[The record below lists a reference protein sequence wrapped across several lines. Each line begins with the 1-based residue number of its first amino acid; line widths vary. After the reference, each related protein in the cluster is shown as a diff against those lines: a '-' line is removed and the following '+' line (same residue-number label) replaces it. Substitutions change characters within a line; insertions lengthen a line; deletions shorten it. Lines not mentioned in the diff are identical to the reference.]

1 MSQLLGHDTAIKAF
15 RHAEDSGRLH
25 HAWLLTGAKGLG
37 KRLFADRAAAWL
49 LANAVNPDIRKN
61 TASDSLD
68 IPEGN
73 PTLSLIKAGSHPDL
87 LRLERLVRDSKEQER
102 ARNITVDQVRTIQ
115 KLFATTPALSFRRV
129 VIIDSIDDLERS
141 AANALLKNL
150 EEPPAGTIFFL
161 ISHAAGRLLPT
172 IRSRCRILSFHLLE
186 DNLVAQILRHHLPD
200 ITAEELASLVKISQG
215 AVGYGLRFAGLDMA
229 ELDNAIENI
238 VKTGDRDFLL
248 RSKLAQSLSLKS
260 AQSRYEAFLERAP
273 SRISAEARS
282 LKGEKLAQA
291 IHLWEKARQLGNEAV
306 LFSLDPQA
314 TVFTLAGFLAR
325 LAPTHK

>member
-1 MSQLLGHDTAIKAF
+1 MSKLLGHDTAIKIF
-15 RHAEDSGRLH
+15 RHAEESGRLH
-25 HAWLLTGAKGLG
+25 HAWLLTGAKGVG
-37 KRLFADRAAAWL
+37 KRFFADQAAAWL
-49 LANAVNPDIRKN
+49 LANAVNPDVKKN
-61 TASDSLD
+61 VEPLSLD
-68 IPEGN
+68 ITGHN

-87 LRLERLVRDSKEQER
+87 LRLERLFRDSKEQER
-102 ARNITVDQVRTIQ
+102 ARNITVDQVRSIQ
-115 KLFATTPALSFRRV
+115 KLFSTTPALSFRRV

-172 IRSRCRILSFHLLE
+172 IRSRCHLLPFHLLE
-186 DNLVAQILRHHLPD
+186 DNLVEHILKHNLPD
-200 ITAEELASLVKISQG
+200 ISDEECASLVKISQG
-215 AVGYGLRFAGLDMA
+215 SPGYGLKFAGLDMA
-229 ELDNAIENI
+229 ELDNAIENL

-273 SRISAEARS
+273 TRIAAEAHHLR
-282 LKGEKLAQA
+282 GEKLAQA

-306 LFSLDPQA
+306 SFSLDPQA